1 MPKGLRKLTFSVD
14 GDGLTRFAGLVLFQA
29 FCKSLGLRRFL
40 QRRVNWPVSG
50 RKYHQVDL
58 FLTHIVAIAAGIG
71 RIENTRSLKHN
82 GLLPSLLGLP
92 EFPHRDTLRT
102 FLLSADASFL
112 QSLQH
117 AHDLLRRWALQD
129 TLKIW
134 SALLDVDTTSLRIFG
149 RQMEGGVLGYVPHY
163 SKQRCYNVRLLTEA
177 ATGLSLAGEFR
188 PGNTLGVVDI
198 IPFVLSGLQRLP
210 SRVAMSRVRLRADA
224 GFYDGRLVKSID
236 EKGLGFIMAAKATSR
251 LQSVM
256 HKIRFKASVG
266 DWQVGEF
273 TYQPIHWEKPT
284 RFVAARKLSGLIEPP
299 VTLFVMEEYA
309 YHILATNLKLSA
321 RGIWRLYARRMSQ
334 ELLIKE
340 LKCHYAMTKIP
351 SRKLLANQVYFEIL
365 LWAYDLI
372 NLFRLLCLPEHCRAW
387 SLSTIRRELF
397 VLPAQFVHT
406 QNRNRLRLPKSYPHL
421 DIFTHAYQKA
431 QKTRPLG

>member
-1 MPKGLRKLTFSVD
+1 MPKGLRKLIFSVD
-14 GDGLTRFAGLVLFQA
+14 GIGLTRFAGLVLFQT

-40 QRRVNWPVSG
+40 QRRVTWPVFG

-58 FLTHIVAIAAGIG
+58 FLTHIIVIASGIG
-71 RIENTRSLKHN
+71 RLENARSLTHN

-92 EFPHRDTLRT
+92 DFPHRDTLRT
-102 FLLSADASFL
+102 FLLNADADFL
-112 QSLQH
+112 RSLQQ
-117 AHDLLRRWALQD
+117 AHDHLRHWALQD
-129 TLKIW
+129 VLRIW

-149 RQMEGGVLGYVPHY
+149 RHMEGGVVGYVPHY
-163 SKQRCYNVRLLTEA
+163 SNQRCYNVRLLTEA
-177 ATGLSLAGEFR
+177 TSGLSLAGEFR

-198 IPFVLSGLQRLP
+198 LPFVNSGLQKLP

-224 GFYDGRLVKSID
+224 GFYDGQLARSID
-236 EKGLGFIMAAKATSR
+236 DKGAGFVMAARATSR

-256 HKIRFKASVG
+256 HKSRFKSSVG

-273 TYQPIHWEKPT
+273 TYQPIHWEKPI

-299 VTLFVMEEYA
+299 VTLFIMEEYA
-309 YHILATNLKLSA
+309 YHILATNLRLSA
-321 RGIWRLYARRMSQ
+321 RGIWRLYAQRMSQ

-340 LKCHYAMTKIP
+340 LKQHYAMTKIP
-351 SRKLLANQVYFEIL
+351 SRTLRANQVYFEML

-372 NLFRLLCLPEHCRAW
+372 SLFRRLCLPEHCGAW

-406 QNRNRLRLPKSYPHL
+406 QNKNRLRLPKSYPHL
-421 DIFTHAYQKA
+421 DIFMHAYQKA
-431 QKTRPLG
+431 QKIQPLG